1 LFEAILARM
10 EKVRDVTRAMDHQF
24 AESPNDHALLA
35 FIAHLPVGKDKLR
48 RLLLPVC
55 INFGRNRW
63 NGFRLLRHRRDAHLQ
78 VPDVRSS
85 ALTGSRSPPIGS
97 FLGALLA
104 GDDKAQI
111 RRAVLGASARP
122 DPRPPPRRTVETV
135 LDAWAVIIKA
145 TRFFQGDSVGSNFR
159 SLPPRP
165 TAGSAGPVRTA
176 DRYFEL
182 KSEIHKKLIG
192 VLNLDKVSS
201 LPKDRVRAEIGRVVE
216 RLLEEERLPMTTAE
230 ANKMVEE
237 VLDEVLG
244 LGPLEPLLKEP
255 SISDIL
261 VNGYNKVY
269 IERGGKLSLSP
280 IRFKD
285 NQHLLHIIEKIV
297 SQVGRRID
305 EAQPIVD
312 ARLLD
317 GSRVNAIIPPL
328 ALDGPALSIRRF
340 GRHVITSDEMIANR
354 TITQSMLRFLA
365 ACVQSKASILISGG
379 TGSGKTT
386 TLNAMSRFIPED
398 ERIITIEDT
407 AELQLQQRHV
417 VKFETRPPNVNKTG
431 GINQR
436 QLLRTALRMRP
447 DRIIVGEC
455 RGAEALDMLQ
465 AMNTGV
471 EGSMTTIHAN
481 TPKDAFSRL
490 EAMILMA
497 DLEIPNRVIVQQL
510 AGAIKLVLQVTRLQ
524 DGSRKI
530 VSISEVTGVEEDRV
544 ATRDIF
550 IFDRTGVSDSGKVQ
564 GRFRW
569 TGYTPKIMERIQV
582 AGISLPKDLFDEVV
596 EVNL

>member
-1 LFEAILARM
+1 M
-10 EKVRDVTRAMDHQF
+10 GT
-24 AESPNDHALLA
+24 
-35 FIAHLPVGKDKLR
+35 
-48 RLLLPVC
+48 
-55 INFGRNRW
+55 NF
-63 NGFRLLRHRRDAHLQ
+63 
-78 VPDVRSS
+78 
-85 ALTGSRSPPIGS
+85 
-97 FLGALLA
+97 
-104 GDDKAQI
+104 
-111 RRAVLGASARP
+111 RP
-122 DPRPPPRRTVETV
+122 MPPR
-135 LDAWAVIIKA
+135 
-145 TRFFQGDSVGSNFR
+145 GG
-159 SLPPRP
+159 LP
-165 TAGSAGPVRTA
+165 ASGPLRTA

-201 LPKDRVRAEIGRVVE
+201 LPKDRLRAEIGRVVE
-216 RLLEEERLPMTTAE
+216 RLLEDERVPMTTSE
-230 ANKMVEE
+230 QNKMVEE

-269 IERGGKLSLSP
+269 IERSGKLSLSP
-280 IRFKD
+280 VRFKD
-285 NQHLLHIIEKIV
+285 NAHLLHIIEKIV

-317 GSRVNAIIPPL
+317 GSRVNAIIPPV

-340 GRHVITSDEMIANR
+340 GRHVITSEEMIANK
-354 TITQSMLRFLA
+354 TLTPMMLRFLA
-365 ACVQSKASILISGG
+365 ACVQAKATILISGG

-386 TLNAMSRFIPED
+386 TLNALSRFIPEE

-417 VKFETRPPNVNKTG
+417 VKFETRPPNINHQG

-481 TPKDAFSRL
+481 SPRDAFSRL

-510 AGAIKLVLQVTRLQ
+510 ASAIKIVLQIARLQ

-530 VSISEVTGVEEDRV
+530 VSISEVVGVDEGRV
-544 ATRDIF
+544 DTRDICVF
-550 IFDRTGVSDSGKVQ
+550 ERVGVSDAGKVQ
-564 GRFRW
+564 GYFKW
-569 TGYTPKIMERIQV
+569 TGYQPNVLERIRL
-582 AGISLPKDLFDEVV
+582 AGLTLPANLTAETV